1 MDAKFQKKVQK
12 QINIL
17 RNLIFNETKI
27 YNYSSGGNGE
37 QIHKEKHIMLI
48 TTLEQLR
55 GKDQQQKQSETLR
68 TGRCR
73 IELCLTRNG
82 RTSSRGFSSQ

>member
-37 QIHKEKHIMLI
+37 EIHKEEHMLI

-55 GKDQQQKQSETLR
+55 GNDQQQKQSEILR

-73 IELCLTRNG
+73 IELIA
-82 RTSSRGFSSQ
+82 